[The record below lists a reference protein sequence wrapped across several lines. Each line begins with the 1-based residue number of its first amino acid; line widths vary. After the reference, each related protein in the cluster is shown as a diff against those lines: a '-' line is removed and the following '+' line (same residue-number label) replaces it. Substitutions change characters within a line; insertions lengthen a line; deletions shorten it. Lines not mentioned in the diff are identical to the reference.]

1 MCILYIICTITVN
14 RDGQQSGCSVCR
26 RKERATN
33 SEVHVSTGATEAT
46 EQEAWPEEVREA
58 LARHEIVGITSG
70 LSDFRDAEALLEAM
84 LPGRW
89 RRLEWG
95 MGSAHNRQQ
104 FHALQ
109 QATGASVLPLFVARD
124 GVIGGLPELR
134 EYLGGRALR
143 ASADRR
149 PAYESA
155 PIVHVLGYGGL
166 IPFLFLGGGAWM
178 ARPEWQAFVLE
189 ALALYGA
196 VILAFLGAIHWG
208 IYLGDR
214 QYRVGPFPAPVWAVV
229 PSILAWLAVLQPLPE
244 ALMTLAVL
252 FLAVLWVDRRTLRR
266 RNGIRGYP
274 GLRLVLTV
282 GAILSLASGLAVTV
296 FS

>member
-1 MCILYIICTITVN
+1 M
-14 RDGQQSGCSVCR
+14 
-26 RKERATN
+26 
-33 SEVHVSTGATEAT
+33 STGGTKAN
-46 EQEAWPEEVREA
+46 EQEAWPEEVRDA
-58 LARHEIVGITSG
+58 LAQYQIVGITSG
-70 LSDFRDAEALLEAM
+70 LSDFRDAEALLETM

-95 MGSAHNRQQ
+95 MGSAHNRQR

-134 EYLGGRALR
+134 EYLGGRALQ
-143 ASADRR
+143 ASGECG
-149 PAYESA
+149 PAHESA
-155 PIVHVLGYGGL
+155 PVVHILGYGGL
-166 IPFLFLGGGAWM
+166 IPFLFLGGAAWM

-196 VILAFLGAIHWG
+196 VIVAFLGAIHWG
-208 IYLGDR
+208 IYLADR
-214 QYRVGPFPAPVWAVV
+214 RYRVGPFPAPVWAVV

-244 ALMTLAVL
+244 ALVVLAVL
-252 FLAVLWVDRRTLRR
+252 FLAVLWVDRLTLRR
-266 RNGIRGYP
+266 RPWIRGYP

-282 GAILSLASGLAVTV
+282 GALLSLASGVAVTV

>member
-1 MCILYIICTITVN
+1 M
-14 RDGQQSGCSVCR
+14 
-26 RKERATN
+26 
-33 SEVHVSTGATEAT
+33 STGATEAT

-58 LARHEIVGITSG
+58 LARYEIVGITSG

-109 QATGASVLPLFVARD
+109 QVTGASVLPLFVARD

-143 ASADRR
+143 ASVDQG

-208 IYLGDR
+208 IYLADR

-282 GAILSLASGLAVTV
+282 GAILSLASGLAVAV